1 MPWQQGKPCLCHNAI
16 IARMNAPE
24 SAEFTQN
31 FNAKQK
37 ADTTGS
43 ILTV

>member
-1 MPWQQGKPCLCHNAI
+1 MPLSLQG
-16 IARMNAPE
+16 
-24 SAEFTQN
+24 FTQN

-43 ILTV
+43 ILTVSCQAPRVVREGYTSYKVL

>member
-1 MPWQQGKPCLCHNAI
+1 
-16 IARMNAPE
+16 MNAPE

-43 ILTV
+43 ILTLGS